1 MPAINHS
8 TLLHVALKFL
18 ACVAGTG
25 LNLHTHAADAI
36 PAPDEWRKETLTFPL
51 EFAPALKYDGV
62 EHVRFAP
69 QWKDFADERGFS
81 YMFVWDVKS
90 APLGVPELERD
101 LIAYFDGLM
110 QRAAESRKLTKRGN
124 PTKAAFDGGAAVAG
138 WTQAYAGVLRT
149 WNAFADG
156 APLVLEMEI
165 TKRPCG
171 NDRMQVFFMVSKAQ
185 RTDAIW
191 DTMRAARGAT
201 VCAV

>member
-1 MPAINHS
+1 MNRS
-8 TLLHVALKFL
+8 TLLRVVIQLL
-18 ACVAGTG
+18 ACVACAG
-25 LNLHTHAADAI
+25 LNLNTHAADAI
-36 PAPDEWRKETLTFPL
+36 PAPDDWRKETLPFPL
-51 EFAPALKYDGV
+51 EFAPALKYEGV

-81 YMFVWDVKS
+81 YVFVWDVKTS
-90 APLGVPELERD
+90 PLGVPELERD

-110 QRAAESRKLTKRGN
+110 NGVAESRKLTKRGS
-124 PTKAAFDGGAAVAG
+124 PTKAAFDGSAPVAG

-165 TKRPCG
+165 TKRNCSNG
-171 NDRMQVFFMVSKAQ
+171 RMQAFFMLSKAQ

-201 VCAV
+201 VCPG